1 MVVSAAEMLQ
11 KAREGKYAVAQINI
25 NNLEWAKSVLQVV
38 EELQSP
44 IILGVSEGAG
54 KYMAGYKTIVGMVNG
69 MLEEMKISV
78 PVTMRIWRCIHF
90 RIVCCRRKSFLP
102 ATMI

>member
-38 EELQSP
+38 EELRSP

-78 PVTMRIWRCIHF
+78 PVALHLDHG
-90 RIVCCRRKSFLP
+90 S
-102 ATMI
+102 